1 MIAERTEV
9 NMDKPKFLII
19 DANSIINRAFY
30 GIRLLTTKDG
40 TYTNAVYGFLT
51 ILFRYTK
58 EIQPDYIAA
67 AFDLKAPTFRHK
79 MFDGYK
85 ATRKPMPEELVPQI
99 PLMKEVLSAMNIMIL
114 EKEGFEADD
123 IIGTV
128 SLKCEKLG
136 YECDVLTGDK
146 DDLQLAS
153 ADSKIYLVTTRM
165 GNTQT
170 EIFDADKVLEKYGVT
185 PAEFI
190 DVKALMGDTSDNIP
204 GVKGIGE
211 KGALGLIQNY
221 HNLEGVY
228 ENIANGKITKSLKTK
243 LEEGRDS
250 AYLSR
255 TLATIDRA
263 VPLELQ
269 LEDAL
274 VKPYR
279 TEKLTELFTR
289 LEFKRFL
296 KEIPQISSNVQNATL
311 TKQKF
316 TDGEY
321 IEVKNV
327 QELQEHLPR
336 TGEVSFLLD
345 EEQGIVCFSPD
356 AKRCFKVVFTKE
368 MLSQWKDFFESTEV
382 NKYTHGL
389 RDTIVFLNRFGI
401 RPKNVCFD
409 TAIAAYLLEPAR
421 KNYDLSDLCYDFL
434 GVSLGEG
441 ESGNVQLSL
450 DMMGENSIPLLQRKT
465 LMLRELAQ
473 YEQEELER
481 LDELSLFRDIEMP
494 LVEVL
499 ASLQTEGFRVDKEK
513 LKEFGQS
520 LTDSISVLT
529 ESIYQHAGGE
539 FNINSPKQLGTV
551 LFETLGLP
559 VVKKTKSGYSTNAD
573 VLEKLKNKHP
583 IVEMIMEYRHL
594 SKLKSTYVDGLMS
607 EICPATGKI
616 HSSFHQTVTVTGR
629 ISSTEPNLQNIPVR
643 TQLGRE
649 MRKMFIAEDENHI
662 LVDADYSQIELRV
675 LAHISGDEHMIEAF
689 RCGFDIHA
697 STAAKIFG
705 VTQENVTAEM
715 RSAAKA
721 INFGLVYGMGEFSLA
736 QDLKISLKSAKEYMN
751 DYLGSYPKVQ
761 QYMKDTV
768 EFAKKHGYVATIF
781 GRRREI
787 PEITSKNFQLR
798 AFGER
803 VAMNTPI
810 QGSAADIIKLAM
822 VDVYK
827 SLEEQKLRSKLI
839 LQVHDEL
846 IVETHKD
853 EVEQVKELLR
863 DKMEHVCELAAPLKV
878 DMNVG
883 RSWYDTK

>member
-1 MIAERTEV
+1 MGKA
-9 NMDKPKFLII
+9 KFLMI

-79 MFDGYK
+79 MYDGYK
-85 ATRKPMPEELVPQI
+85 ANRKPMPEELVPQI
-99 PLMKEVLSAMNIMIL
+99 ALMKEVLSAMNITIL

-128 SLKCEKLG
+128 SRLCEEKHF
-136 YECDVLTGDK
+136 ECDILTGDK

-153 ADSKIYLVTTRM
+153 DDCKIYLVTTRM
-165 GNTQT
+165 GQTQT
-170 EIFDADKVLEKYGVT
+170 EIFGAEQVFEKYGVT
-185 PAEFI
+185 PKEFI
-190 DVKALMGDTSDNIP
+190 EVKSLMGDTSDNIP

-211 KGALGLIQNY
+211 KGALGLVQK
-221 HNLEGVY
+221 HHSLEEIYQAV
-228 ENIANGKITKSLKTK
+228 ENGEILKALKTK
-243 LEEGRDS
+243 LEEGKDS
-250 AYLSR
+250 AFLSR

-263 VPLELQ
+263 VPLEFEMEKTAVQ
-269 LEDAL
+269 
-274 VKPYR
+274 PYQAD
-279 TEKLTELFTR
+279 KLTELFTR

-296 KEIPQISSNVQNATL
+296 KEIPQIGGETEKISLA
-311 TKQKF
+311 KEEF

-321 IEVKNV
+321 VEIEDL
-327 QELQEHLPR
+327 QELKKCLPQ

-345 EEQGIVCFSPD
+345 SEKNEICFTYDEKHCYTAKLTEETLAV
-356 AKRCFKVVFTKE
+356 
-368 MLSQWKDFFESTEV
+368 WKDFLE
-382 NKYTHGL
+382 NKEIGKITHGL
-389 RDTIVFLNRFGI
+389 RDTLVAFSRFGI
-401 RPKNVCFD
+401 QPQHVCFD
-409 TAIAAYLLEPAR
+409 TEIGAYLLEPAR
-421 KNYDLSDLCYDFL
+421 KTYDLSDLCFDFFNL
-434 GVSLGEG
+434 NLGEG
-441 ESGNVQLSL
+441 ESSGVQMSL
-450 DMMGENSIPLLQRKT
+450 DIMGESAGPLLQRKT
-465 LMLRELAQ
+465 LMLKRLAS
-473 YEQEELER
+473 YEEEELER
-481 LDELSLFRDIEMP
+481 MGELSLFRDIEMP
-494 LVEVL
+494 LITVL
-499 ASLQTEGFRVDKEK
+499 ASLQTEGFRVDKDK
-513 LKEFGQS
+513 LAEFGKG
-520 LTDSISVLT
+520 LTDSIAVLT
-529 ESIYQHAGGE
+529 EQIYQYAGGE

-559 VVKKTKSGYSTNAD
+559 TAKKNKSGYSTNAD
-573 VLEKLKNKHP
+573 VLEKLREKHP
-583 IVEMIMEYRHL
+583 IVEMIMEYRRL

-607 EICPATGKI
+607 EISSETGKI

-629 ISSTEPNLQNIPVR
+629 ISSSEPNLQNIPVR
-643 TQLGRE
+643 TPLGRE
-649 MRKMFIAEDENHI
+649 MRKMFIAENDDYV

-689 RCGFDIHA
+689 RSGFDIHA

-705 VTQENVTAEM
+705 VPQEKVTSEM

-736 QDLKISLKSAKEYMN
+736 QDLKISLQAAKEYMN
-751 DYLGSYPKVQ
+751 EYLGSYPKVQ

-787 PEITSKNFQLR
+787 PEIGSKNFQLR
-798 AFGER
+798 SFGER

-822 VDVYK
+822 VHVYQ

-846 IVETHKD
+846 IVQAHKE

-863 DKMEHVCELAAPLKV
+863 DKMEHVCELAAPLVV

-883 RSWYDTK
+883 KSWYDTK

>member
-1 MIAERTEV
+1 
-9 NMDKPKFLII
+9 MDKPKFLII

-58 EIQPDYIAA
+58 EIQPDFIAA

-99 PLMKEVLSAMNIMIL
+99 PLMKEVLEAMNIPIL
-114 EKEGFEADD
+114 QKEGFEADD

-128 SLKCEKLG
+128 SHRCEEQG

-153 ADSKIYLVTTRM
+153 SDTKIYLVTTRM

-170 EIFDADKVLEKYGVT
+170 EIFDADKVMEKYGVT
-185 PAEFI
+185 PTEYI
-190 DVKALMGDTSDNIP
+190 DVKALMGDPSDNIP

-211 KGALGLIQNY
+211 KGAFGLIQKY
-221 HNLEGVY
+221 HSLEGVY
-228 ENIANGKITKSLKTK
+228 ENVENGTITKSSKTK

-250 AYLSR
+250 AFLSR
-255 TLATIDRA
+255 TLATIDRN
-263 VPLELQ
+263 VEL
-269 LEDAL
+269 AL
-274 VKPYR
+274 QPEEAKVRPYQS
-279 TEKLTELFTR
+279 EKLTEIFTR

-296 KEIPQISSNVQNATL
+296 KEIPQIGGTESAPL
-311 TKQKF
+311 TKQEF

-321 IEVKNV
+321 ITLDGAE
-327 QELQEHLPR
+327 QLRSHLPKS
-336 TGEVSFLLD
+336 GEAAYLLD
-345 EEQGIVCFSPD
+345 AESRTVCFTID
-356 AKRCFKVVFTKE
+356 GKTCFCCAADE
-368 MLSQWKDFFESTEV
+368 QMLSVWKEFFENEAVS
-382 NKYTHGL
+382 KITHEL
-389 RDTIVFLNRFGI
+389 KDDIVFLNQFGI
-401 RPKNVCFD
+401 RPKQVRVD
-409 TAIAAYLLEPAR
+409 TAIGAYLLEPAR
-421 KNYDLSDLCYDFL
+421 KTYDLSDLCFDFL
-434 GVSLGEG
+434 GISLGEG
-441 ESGNVQLSL
+441 ESGSVQLSI
-450 DMMGENSIPLLQRKT
+450 DMPGEEKPPLLQRKT
-465 LMLRELAQ
+465 LLLPKLAE
-473 YEQEELER
+473 YEEKELER
-481 LDELSLFRDIEMP
+481 LGELSLFREIEMP
-494 LVEVL
+494 LVTVL
-499 ASLQTEGFRVDKEK
+499 ASLQTEGFRVDRER
-513 LKEFGQS
+513 LEEFGKGLS
-520 LTDSISVLT
+520 DSISVLT
-529 ESIYQHAGGE
+529 EEIYRQAGGE

-551 LFETLGLP
+551 LFETLQLP
-559 VVKKTKSGYSTNAD
+559 VIKKTKSGYSTNVE
-573 VLEKLKNKHP
+573 VLEKLKDKHP
-583 IVEMIMEYRHL
+583 IVENIMEYRQL
-594 SKLKSTYVDGLMS
+594 SKLKSTYVDGLIS
-607 EICPATGKI
+607 EINPETGKI
-616 HSSFHQTVTVTGR
+616 HSSFQQTVTVTGR

-643 TQLGRE
+643 TPLGRE
-649 MRKMFIAEDENHI
+649 MRKMFIAEDDEHI

-689 RCGFDIHA
+689 RSGFDIHA

-705 VTQENVTAEM
+705 VPKEDVTAEM

-736 QDLKISLKSAKEYMN
+736 QDLKISLKAAKEYME
-751 DYLGSYPKVQ
+751 DYLGSYPKVR

-768 EFAKKHGYVATIF
+768 DFAKQHGYVATIL

-787 PEITSKNFQLR
+787 PEISSKNFQLR

-803 VAMNTPI
+803 VALNTPI

-822 VDVYK
+822 VNVFRR
-827 SLEEQKLRSKLI
+827 LEEKQLRSKLI

-846 IVETHKD
+846 IIEAHKD

-863 DKMEHVCELAAPLKV
+863 YEMEHVFELAAPLKV